1 MKYCPHCQQWNHG
14 RPMRCR
20 YCGRTWNVK
29 LCPSGHLNPRN
40 ANFCGECGSG
50 NLSDPT
56 ERQSLFIKILKLVKT
71 LFFIVAGII
80 TIQFVF
86 NTVST
91 KPSDTQLTYI
101 FTIIL
106 LIYGLNLVM
115 KISGFRFRI
124 TGRSIYNAI
133 VYIYRWIS
141 SIRIR

>member
-20 YCGRTWNVK
+20 YCGRTWNVR

-56 ERQSLFIKILKLVKT
+56 EGQSLFVRIICLIKNIFLIAIVILL
-71 LFFIVAGII
+71 IH
-80 TIQFVF
+80 FVF
-86 NTVST
+86 SRITSS
-91 KPSDTQLTYI
+91 PSDTQLTYI
-101 FTIIL
+101 LTIIL
-106 LIYGLNLVM
+106 LVFGFNLVM
-115 KISGFRFRI
+115 KMTGLSFRISGRFI
-124 TGRSIYNAI
+124 YGSI
-133 VYIYRWIS
+133 VQLYRWVS